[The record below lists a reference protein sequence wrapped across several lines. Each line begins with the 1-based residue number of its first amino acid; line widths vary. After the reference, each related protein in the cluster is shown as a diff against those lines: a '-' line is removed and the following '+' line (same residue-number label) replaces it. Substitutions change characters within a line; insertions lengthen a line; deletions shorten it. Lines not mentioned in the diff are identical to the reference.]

1 MIGIPSSAFATG
13 EYYIEPLRFL
23 AKCGEPTSNIRG
35 PKGEIVA
42 QVLREHEDKV
52 LAVFTGVKK

>member
-13 EYYIEPLRFL
+13 EYYIEPLHFL
-23 AKCGEPTSNIRG
+23 IKHMPPMSNIRG

-42 QVLREHEDKV
+42 QVLREHEDRV
-52 LAVFTGVKK
+52 LAVFTGGGE